1 MRLTTVTLLVCS
13 TLLLVQL
20 PAQQKKQQPKKGT
33 EQAPLIS
40 VPKEALNPPALEV
53 PKPIDPRVRPQIS
66 ELAEYEFPAT
76 KKRRSRTGSRFTSSK
91 ITANQRSAFGF
102 RSVPATPTTVPNLGL
117 HR

>member
-33 EQAPLIS
+33 EKAQLIS

-66 ELAEYEFPAT
+66 ELAEYEFPRYEEAT
-76 KKRRSRTGSRFTSSK
+76 LKNGLK
-91 ITANQRSAFGF
+91 IYVIEDHRQPTIGF
-102 RSVPATPTTVPNLGL
+102 RLQVRAG
-117 HR
+117 